1 MNRIKFVA
9 ALAVIVLIL
18 LTITR
23 ESRNNLPYIELK
35 RDAVI
40 LAFGDS
46 ITYGYGVSKNS
57 SYPSKLQKK
66 TGLRVINGGI
76 SGEETS
82 EGLSRLPHMLKE
94 RPGLVILCHGGNDI
108 LRKRSEDALKA
119 NLVEMIKLI
128 QASGAKVLLVGVP
141 NFGLLGF
148 ETHSLYAEVADE
160 TGVLFEEDVLSAVES
175 DNGLKIDAIHP
186 NEKGYEVMSEA
197 FAKYIKLI

>member
-23 ESRNNLPYIELK
+23 ESKNNLSHIELK

-57 SYPSKLQKK
+57 GYPAKLQKK
-66 TGLRVINGGI
+66 IGLRVINGGI

-82 EGLSRLPHMLKE
+82 EGLSRLPHLLEE
-94 RPGLVILCHGGNDI
+94 RPSLVILCHGGNDI
-108 LRKRSEDALKA
+108 LRKRQEETIKA
-119 NLVEMIKLI
+119 NLIEMIKLI
-128 QASGAKVLLVGVP
+128 KASGAEVLLVGVP
-141 NFGLLGF
+141 NFGLFGF
-148 ETHSLYAEVADE
+148 KTHTLYTEVADE
-160 TGVLFEEDVLSAVES
+160 MEVFYEEDVLSDVES
-175 DNGLKIDAIHP
+175 DNRLKIDAIHP
-186 NEKGYEVMSEA
+186 NEKGYEIMAET